1 MKICSKY
8 NSKNRI
14 VEEISQK
21 AEQKRKDNENRRA
34 KENQRISP
42 GGPIFG

>member
-8 NSKNRI
+8 NSRNRI
-14 VEEISQK
+14 VEEISKK
-21 AEQKRKDNENRRA
+21 AEQTCKDNENRRA
-34 KENQRISP
+34 KENQKISP